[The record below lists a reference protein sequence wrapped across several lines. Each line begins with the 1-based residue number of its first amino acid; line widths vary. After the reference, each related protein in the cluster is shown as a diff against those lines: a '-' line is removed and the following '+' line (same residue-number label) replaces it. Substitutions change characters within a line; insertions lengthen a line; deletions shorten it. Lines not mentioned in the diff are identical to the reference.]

1 MLSFKSLSEKKTKV
15 KINPKKEDITEGS
28 GDDVDLKKNHGDDC
42 DCMKCESKRRKEDID
57 EAKVDKLVPDHKRSG
72 KRLERYGNP
81 HGSLALGGGIQRDRR
96 ADHAERRGKK
106 TRGLKEV
113 IQMTKKAYNKLHK
126 DFKSDDPKKPRTTKY
141 VPGKGTVSMPVKF
154 VDEAKVDKGR
164 SDYGKASIRNY
175 RRKGPGH
182 DDPGM
187 FDPEGKRGKTI
198 ELRRKEHKERRG
210 VKGAK
215 VPAYKREDVE
225 MEGTSYGIYKG
236 DGKPKGAMAAFVK
249 KAKKKKD
256 AIMSVGTPPTVKES
270 KGHKGD
276 DSFIEG
282 ETGSKRAR
290 RNTTAA
296 MNRSGMGYAK
306 VGRQQKERRER
317 HKADR
322 GKKTKGTKA
331 GHSGSAYPQ
340 RSHTIDTMYPHK
352 KEARLKAKAAARK
365 KLKEMMEGAAWTKKS
380 GKSASGGLNEKGRK
394 SYEKENPGSDL
405 KAPVT
410 DPNPKKGGK
419 AEGRQ
424 NSFCKRMKGMKK
436 KLTSAKTARDPDS
449 RINKSLR
456 KWRCNESDTLEKFSS
471 LSLIDSVQTQE
482 NVYGSQEKISEK
494 TTEETKLD
502 KTVDEATRY
511 KKETG
516 NYVKGGTKK
525 PTSPKRKDAA
535 LDAVLS
541 KITSKYGKNAIM
553 RQGSKQSKKVKG
565 AKSTAGTG
573 KYKKAADDK
582 KQLKKDAK
590 EMGYGKDTKGYIET
604 KARYGS
610 KENMKKGRGLGT

>member
-42 DCMKCESKRRKEDID
+42 DCMKCDTKRRKEDID

-198 ELRRKEHKERRG
+198 ELRRKEHKARRG

-225 MEGTSYGIYKG
+225 MEGTSYGIFKG

-290 RNTTAA
+290 RDTTAA

-322 GKKTKGTKA
+322 GKKTK
-331 GHSGSAYPQ
+331 
-340 RSHTIDTMYPHK
+340 
-352 KEARLKAKAAARK
+352 
-365 KLKEMMEGAAWTKKS
+365 
-380 GKSASGGLNEKGRK
+380 
-394 SYEKENPGSDL
+394 
-405 KAPVT
+405 
-410 DPNPKKGGK
+410 
-419 AEGRQ
+419 
-424 NSFCKRMKGMKK
+424 
-436 KLTSAKTARDPDS
+436 
-449 RINKSLR
+449 
-456 KWRCNESDTLEKFSS
+456 
-471 LSLIDSVQTQE
+471 
-482 NVYGSQEKISEK
+482 
-494 TTEETKLD
+494 
-502 KTVDEATRY
+502 
-511 KKETG
+511 
-516 NYVKGGTKK
+516 
-525 PTSPKRKDAA
+525 
-535 LDAVLS
+535 
-541 KITSKYGKNAIM
+541 
-553 RQGSKQSKKVKG
+553 
-565 AKSTAGTG
+565 
-573 KYKKAADDK
+573 
-582 KQLKKDAK
+582 
-590 EMGYGKDTKGYIET
+590 
-604 KARYGS
+604 
-610 KENMKKGRGLGT
+610 

>member
-225 MEGTSYGIYKG
+225 MEGT
-236 DGKPKGAMAAFVK
+236 
-249 KAKKKKD
+249 
-256 AIMSVGTPPTVKES
+256 
-270 KGHKGD
+270 
-276 DSFIEG
+276 
-282 ETGSKRAR
+282 
-290 RNTTAA
+290 
-296 MNRSGMGYAK
+296 
-306 VGRQQKERRER
+306 
-317 HKADR
+317 
-322 GKKTKGTKA
+322 
-331 GHSGSAYPQ
+331 
-340 RSHTIDTMYPHK
+340 
-352 KEARLKAKAAARK
+352 
-365 KLKEMMEGAAWTKKS
+365 
-380 GKSASGGLNEKGRK
+380 
-394 SYEKENPGSDL
+394 
-405 KAPVT
+405 
-410 DPNPKKGGK
+410 
-419 AEGRQ
+419 
-424 NSFCKRMKGMKK
+424 
-436 KLTSAKTARDPDS
+436 
-449 RINKSLR
+449 
-456 KWRCNESDTLEKFSS
+456 
-471 LSLIDSVQTQE
+471 
-482 NVYGSQEKISEK
+482 
-494 TTEETKLD
+494 
-502 KTVDEATRY
+502 
-511 KKETG
+511 
-516 NYVKGGTKK
+516 
-525 PTSPKRKDAA
+525 
-535 LDAVLS
+535 
-541 KITSKYGKNAIM
+541 
-553 RQGSKQSKKVKG
+553 
-565 AKSTAGTG
+565 
-573 KYKKAADDK
+573 
-582 KQLKKDAK
+582 
-590 EMGYGKDTKGYIET
+590 
-604 KARYGS
+604 
-610 KENMKKGRGLGT
+610 